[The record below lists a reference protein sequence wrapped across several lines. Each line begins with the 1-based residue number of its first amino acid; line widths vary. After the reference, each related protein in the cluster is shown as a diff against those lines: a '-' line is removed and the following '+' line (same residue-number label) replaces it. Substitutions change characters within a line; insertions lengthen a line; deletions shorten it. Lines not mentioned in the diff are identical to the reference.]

1 MLSRLPRPMPIAL
14 LALSFGPG
22 ITMPALAAAEDRN
35 PDQDQRKQE
44 LAPVVVQGQA
54 YRSTATK
61 SALTPQETPGSV
73 DEIDRETIEARGA
86 MSVSEA
92 LRYTPGI
99 TTELRGGA
107 VNRFDQYSIRGFQDA
122 RTAYDGLMLLENG
135 WNLAPQIDPWAVE
148 SIEVFKG
155 PASVLYGN
163 QSPGGMVNLIARPP
177 RATRSNELRFDVGS
191 RNLVET
197 KGAFTGTAGDLP
209 LTYSVVALGRHN
221 DGQAVTSEEER
232 YVLAPAV
239 DWQLAPD
246 TLLNLNLYMQR
257 DPSAGIYNALPASGM
272 VEHNPHGRLDPN
284 DYAGDANYNTYNRH
298 MLMPGYKIVHDFN
311 ERWNILQNF
320 RFTDGSLLQK
330 NTYNTGLGADLRTLG
345 RRAYMTNESEHGIT
359 LDNQLA
365 GRIDLGPM
373 EHNVLLGVDY
383 QKLDSNVLYRDAPT
397 LPIDLFDPDNRAIN
411 PATLDFHDPT
421 ALHADL
427 DLAYEQTGFYLQDQV
442 RWGRLILLGGGRYD
456 RYESREIGDKYNVTV
471 NDHSNE
477 TDTTGRGGAMYQ
489 FDNGLSPYV
498 SYTQSFEPLPGSNRA
513 GKAFKPSEATQWESG
528 VKFTSQDGRQSATL
542 AGFTITK
549 KNDITRDPSG
559 GPYDVIQAGETRSRG
574 FELNLVSKLLEEL
587 TLAFSG
593 SILDATI
600 TKDNSGLKGKTPIW
614 AAKQTAALWATWRL
628 PTRALSGAELGGGV
642 RYLGKTKLDAR
653 NTGTV
658 PAHTLVD
665 MSLLYDLGQVA
676 GGLQG
681 FAISLAATNL
691 LNKRYYSCY
700 DANNCWFGEERTIMA
715 SLRYSF

>member
-1 MLSRLPRPMPIAL
+1 MFPRLPASMSVTV
-14 LALSFGPG
+14 LALALGAG
-22 ITMPALAAAEDRN
+22 AAMPALASAEDKS
-35 PDQDQRKQE
+35 QESQE
-44 LAPVVVQGQA
+44 LAPVVVQGQS

-61 SALTPQETPGSV
+61 SALAPQETPGSV
-73 DEIDRETIEARGA
+73 DEIDREAIEARGA
-86 MSVSEA
+86 RTISEA

-107 VNRFDQYSIRGFQDA
+107 VSRFDQYSIRGFQDA

-135 WNLAPQIDPWAVE
+135 WNLVPQIDPWAVE
-148 SIEVFKG
+148 AVEVFKG

-163 QSPGGMVNLIARPP
+163 QSPGGMVNLIARSP
-177 RATRSNELRFDVGS
+177 RTSRSNDLRFDFGS

-197 KGAFTGTAGDLP
+197 KGAFTGTVADLP

-232 YVLAPAV
+232 YVFAPSV
-239 DWQLAPD
+239 DWQLSSA

-257 DPSAGIYNALPASGM
+257 DPSAGIYNALPASGT
-272 VEHNPHGRLDPN
+272 VYHNPHGRLDPN
-284 DYAGDANYNTYNRH
+284 AYAGDANYNTYNRH
-298 MLMPGYKIVHDFN
+298 MLMPGYKIVHDFSD
-311 ERWNILQNF
+311 RWNVLQNV
-320 RFTDGSLLQK
+320 RFTDGSVLQK
-330 NTYNTGLGADLRTLG
+330 NTYNTGLAPDQRTLG
-345 RRAYMTNESEHGIT
+345 RRAYMSNESSHGIT

-383 QKLDSNVLYRDAPT
+383 QKLDSNVLYKDAPT
-397 LPIDLFDPDNRAIN
+397 MPIDLFDPDNRAIN
-411 PATLDFHDPT
+411 PAALDFHDPL
-421 ALHADL
+421 ALGADL
-427 DLAYEQTGFYLQDQV
+427 DLAYEQVGFYLQDQV

-456 RYESREIGDKYNVTV
+456 RYASKEVGDKYLVAV
-471 NDHSNE
+471 NERAST
-477 TDTTGRGGAMYQ
+477 TDTTGRAGAMYQ

-513 GKAFKPSEATQWESG
+513 GKAFKPAQATQWESG
-528 VKFTSQDGRQSATL
+528 IKFTTPDGHHVITL

-574 FELNLVSKLLEEL
+574 FELNLTSKLLEEL

-600 TKDNSGLKGKTPIW
+600 TKDTSGLEGKTPIW
-614 AAKQTAALWATWRL
+614 AAKQTASLWATYGL
-628 PTRALSGAELGGGV
+628 PTKALAGAELGAGV

-658 PAHTLVD
+658 PSHALVD
-665 MSLLYDLGQVA
+665 MNLLYDLGQAA
-676 GGLQG
+676 GSLRGFGLS
-681 FAISLAATNL
+681 ITATNL
-691 LNKRYYSCY
+691 LDKRYYSCY
-700 DANNCWFGEERTIMA
+700 DAQNCWFGQERTILA